1 MNKDVVV
8 IVKVD
13 DKPKIAESLDFIIF
27 ATMFIKEISLT
38 FSFFVESLCGLGIRV
53 IVAL

>member
-13 DKPKIAESLDFIIF
+13 DKPKIAESLDIIIF
-27 ATMFIKEISLT
+27 ATTK
-38 FSFFVESLCGLGIRV
+38 
-53 IVAL
+53 VAEPKNILMIWTASKQTGAKRA